1 MTSLFKQAGEWGGEE
16 WERETHPAAILS
28 PMEQRF
34 QRVSAASVD
43 VSAKQLQAQLAAQEV
58 AHVKQLQAVQYDAQ
72 QMVGD
77 IKRQKL
83 AQAQLDVRD
92 KAYEVQTQGI
102 RDDLQHLITEAESA
116 MNSLRGHALSAS
128 AEHSAVLG
136 NVRAEV
142 GALTAEAVGLVHS
155 QHARHVES
163 QAVAQQR
170 YHQLEAN
177 HRAAVAQLHEF
188 RRLLSEQSVTSAALE
203 RQLVKIAWDNTST
216 LTNKLNTQAVQH
228 SHLQAAHAALQT
240 TAQNLANKVQAL
252 GPLPAEKA
260 ALAAELVIA
269 NTRIQELTAQ
279 CAPPICSV
287 CMTTDGNFGFLHSSE
302 MHAGY
307 CLPCSQEIFNTGAGL
322 CPVCRVQIEAVI
334 KVFNQ

>member
-102 RDDLQHLITEAESA
+102 RDDLQHLITEAGESRVGDEQPERA
-116 MNSLRGHALSAS
+116 CAQRLCRAFSGAGQRQGRGGR
-128 AEHSAVLG
+128 VD
-136 NVRAEV
+136 
-142 GALTAEAVGLVHS
+142 AEAVGLVHS

-279 CAPPICSV
+279 CAHPQSAPS
-287 CMTTDGNFGFLHSSE
+287 
-302 MHAGY
+302 A
-307 CLPCSQEIFNTGAGL
+307 
-322 CPVCRVQIEAVI
+322 
-334 KVFNQ
+334 